1 MVLPNVELARFSP
14 VHRGSASI
22 KNRNVVHIVKERDGE
37 TVRLLCGARYS
48 VHREIESDYQS
59 RLCTRCMRVK
69 DKQDRGA

>member
-1 MVLPNVELARFSP
+1 MNVELARFSP

-22 KNRNVVHIVKERDGE
+22 KNGNVVHVVKEMDGE
-37 TVRLLCGARYS
+37 TVRLLCGARCS

-59 RLCTRCMRVK
+59 RLCTRCMGVK